1 MSFGIL
7 MAVLCAL
14 AGAPRFRYT
23 FQKEKWPDGISF
35 GRVRFGVFLVAGLC
49 LLLASPPPS
58 FWADWMALVLIL
70 NVWINLFYR
79 PTDPG
84 WAPPSGMTCAYV
96 LFALI
101 ASAVTLCCGG

>member
-23 FQKEKWPDGISF
+23 FREERWSDGISF
-35 GRVRFGVFLVAGLC
+35 GRARFGFFLVAGLC
-49 LLLASPPPS
+49 LLPASPPPC
-58 FWADWMALVLIL
+58 FWADWVALLMIL

-79 PTDPG
+79 PTDPS
-84 WAPPSGMTCAYV
+84 WAPPSGSSCLY
-96 LFALI
+96 ALS
-101 ASAVTLCCGG
+101 ALTVSAVSSCS